1 MARFSYPKI
10 QEGANVKYADLNSQ
24 VDSSNTVFSV
34 PENYESGTLYV
45 FFNGMIQTRGD
56 GYTETTSSTFTL
68 TFTPDTGENIIILYT
83 PS

>member
-1 MARFSYPKI
+1 MARFTYPKI

-24 VDSSNTVFSV
+24 VDGLKTVFTV

-45 FFNGMIQTRGD
+45 FFNGVLQTRGD
-56 GYTETTSSTFTL
+56 GYTETTSNTFTFS
-68 TFTPDTGENIIILYT
+68 FTPISGENVIVLYT

>member
-24 VDSSNTVFSV
+24 VDGSNLTFTV

-45 FFNGMIQTRGD
+45 FFNGILQTRGD
-56 GYTETTSSTFTL
+56 GFTETTSNTFTFS
-68 TFTPDTGENIIILYT
+68 FTPETGENVIILYT

>member
-24 VDSSNTVFSV
+24 VDGSNTVFSV

-68 TFTPDTGENIIILYT
+68 TFTPDSGENIIILYT

>member
-1 MARFSYPKI
+1 MARFTYPKI

-24 VDSSNTVFSV
+24 VNGLKTVFTV

-45 FFNGMIQTRGD
+45 FFNGVLQTRGD
-56 GYTETTSSTFTL
+56 GYTETTSNTFTFA
-68 TFTPDTGENIIILYT
+68 FTPVSGENVIVLYT

>member
-1 MARFSYPKI
+1 MARFTFPKI

-24 VDSSNTVFSV
+24 VDGLKTVFTV

-45 FFNGMIQTRGD
+45 FFNGVLQTRGD
-56 GYTETTSSTFTL
+56 GYTETTSNTFT
-68 TFTPDTGENIIILYT
+68 FSFSPISGENVIVLYT

>member
-24 VDSSNTVFSV
+24 VDGSNVTFTV

-68 TFTPDTGENIIILYT
+68 TFTPDSGENIIILYT

>member
-24 VDSSNTVFSV
+24 VDGLKTVFTV

-45 FFNGMIQTRGD
+45 FFNGVLQTRGD
-56 GYTETTSSTFTL
+56 GYTETTSNTFTFS
-68 TFTPDTGENIIILYT
+68 FTPISGENVIVLYT

>member
-1 MARFSYPKI
+1 MARFTFPKI

-24 VDSSNTVFSV
+24 VDGLKTVFTV

-45 FFNGMIQTRGD
+45 FFNGVLQTRGD
-56 GYTETTSSTFTL
+56 GYTETTSNTFTFS
-68 TFTPDTGENIIILYT
+68 FTPISGENVIVLYT